1 MKRKH
6 TDLKPHKCITA
17 QLIRDLRSL
26 DYRTFRKKYGFT
38 KIEYRNKVMSKSYSL
53 VAQSHNA
60 GINQEYRFM

>member
-1 MKRKH
+1 MNRKH
-6 TDLKPHKCITA
+6 TDLKPHKRITV

-53 VAQSHNA
+53 VAPSHNVR
-60 GINQEYRFM
+60 INQEYRFM